1 MVLLLSRVI
10 IKLKHM
16 SVNLLQQVQQFLGYP
31 ELKKIDPN
39 TGSVDTDN
47 NTGTNLFSQAA
58 IPAVLTALYKYV
70 QSDDGAEE
78 VLRGEPSTDWAGK
91 IFHDNKQEAVTK
103 IRSYAG
109 AEAANA
115 TVKMNEIAATAV
127 RIVKSNLSEPATIKE
142 VKSFFLNQRNNI
154 LPFLPPDLK
163 LGDLLHDDTVDD
175 NVNKMEG
182 PISSLMN
189 SIGSAFSN
197 PVTNDEVKKQGSL

>member
-1 MVLLLSRVI
+1 
-10 IKLKHM
+10 M

-39 TGSVDTDN
+39 TGSVDSN
-47 NTGTNLFSQAA
+47 SEVSINYFSQAA

-78 VLRGEPSTDWAGK
+78 VLRGDLSTDWAGK
-91 IFHDNKQEAVTK
+91 IFHENKQEAVAK
-103 IRSYAG
+103 IKSFSDSG
-109 AEAANA
+109 AEHA
-115 TVKMNEIAATAV
+115 TPKMNEIAATAV
-127 RIVKSNLSEPATIKE
+127 RIVKNNLPESATIKE

-154 LPFLPPDLK
+154 LPYLPPELK
-163 LGDLLHDDTVDD
+163 LGDLLNDDTVDD

-197 PVTNDEVKKQGSL
+197 PVTSDEVKKQGSL

>member
-1 MVLLLSRVI
+1 
-10 IKLKHM
+10 M

-39 TGSVDTDN
+39 TGSSIDTGSD
-47 NTGTNLFSQAA
+47 GSANLFSQAA

-78 VLRGEPSTDWAGK
+78 VLRGDPSTDWAGK
-91 IFHDNKQEAVTK
+91 IFHENKQDAVAK
-103 IRSYAG
+103 IKSYADAG
-109 AEAANA
+109 AENAAS
-115 TVKMNEIAATAV
+115 KMNEIAATAV
-127 RIVKSNLSEPATIKE
+127 RIVKNNLSDTTTVKE
-142 VKSFFLNQRNNI
+142 VKIFFLNQRNNI
-154 LPFLPPDLK
+154 LPYLPPELN
-163 LGDLLHDDTVDD
+163 LGDLLNDDTIDD

-197 PVTNDEVKKQGSL
+197 PVTSDEVKK

>member
-1 MVLLLSRVI
+1 
-10 IKLKHM
+10 M

-39 TGSVDTDN
+39 TGSVDSN
-47 NTGTNLFSQAA
+47 SEVSINYFSQAA

-78 VLRGEPSTDWAGK
+78 VLRGDPSTDWAGK
-91 IFHDNKQEAVTK
+91 IFHENKQEAVAK
-103 IRSYAG
+103 IKSFSDSG
-109 AEAANA
+109 AEHA
-115 TVKMNEIAATAV
+115 TPKMNEIAATAV
-127 RIVKSNLSEPATIKE
+127 RIVKNNLPESVTIKE

-154 LPFLPPDLK
+154 LPYLPPELK
-163 LGDLLHDDTVDD
+163 LGDLLNDDTVDD

-197 PVTNDEVKKQGSL
+197 PVTSDEVKKQGSL